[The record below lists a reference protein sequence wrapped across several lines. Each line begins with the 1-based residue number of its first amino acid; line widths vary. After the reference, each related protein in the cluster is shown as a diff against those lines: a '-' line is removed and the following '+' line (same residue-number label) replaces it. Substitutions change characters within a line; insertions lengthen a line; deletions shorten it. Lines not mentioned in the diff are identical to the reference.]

1 MSKKLFKVDFFGNI
15 YVLANDK
22 KEAKRIAAYNINEE
36 IQNFNIET
44 TEVNESKNVE
54 SEWLDCI
61 PYYNPYQDSI
71 NKVTC
76 KKFLEDQNAESKK
89 Q

>member
-1 MSKKLFKVDFFGNI
+1 MGIYLCLPRTKKD
-15 YVLANDK
+15 
-22 KEAKRIAAYNINEE
+22 KRIAAYNINEE

-71 NKVTC
+71 NEVTC